1 MVAKHILIQWAED
14 LETAKTLVTQTEIAM
29 LKAGYI
35 RMGQQT
41 QDRLNRVE
49 NNLSSVI
56 WLLENSVKQPSLF
69 EKEETSTKDISSGG
83 GAPWD

>member
-1 MVAKHILIQWAED
+1 MVARHILIQWAED
-14 LETAKTLVTQTEIAM
+14 LETAKALVTQTEVAM

-35 RMGQQT
+35 RMGQAT

-49 NNLSSVI
+49 NNLASVI
-56 WLLENSVKQPSLF
+56 WLTENTAKQPSLF
-69 EKEETSTKDISSGG
+69 EKEEMSTKDISSGG